1 MTTGRL
7 GYAVPATA
15 TSTTLYIPATGVSVG
30 TIAINCVNIGSDLA
44 KVRIQLAATASIS
57 NLVDAQFIEHD
68 TPLQISGVNGSVLE
82 RTGVVVSYNAN
93 APGGNGVVVR
103 SDTGLV
109 AFNVWG
115 IEA

>member
-1 MTTGRL
+1 MASGRL
-7 GYAVPATA
+7 GFAVPATA
-15 TSTTLYIPATGVSVG
+15 TSTIIYIPGTSITA

-57 NLVDAQFIEHD
+57 NLANGHFIEHD
-68 TPLQISGVNGSVLE
+68 TPLQISGVAGNVLE
-82 RTGVVVSYNAN
+82 HTGIVIAYDAN
-93 APGGNGVVVR
+93 ALGGNGVAVR

-109 AFNVWG
+109 AFNIWG